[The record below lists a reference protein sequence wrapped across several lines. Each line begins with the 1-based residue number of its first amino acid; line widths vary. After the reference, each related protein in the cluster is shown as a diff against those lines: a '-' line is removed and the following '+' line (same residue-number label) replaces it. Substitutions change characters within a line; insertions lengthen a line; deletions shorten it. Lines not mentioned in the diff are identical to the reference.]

1 MRGAKPTEDRAAAP
15 GRSTRAFRRPA
26 AWVLLVAALGCG
38 AYAVWQAVREQ
49 VVTSPHY
56 HLMTEAVTITPPPDW
71 VRGDVRAE
79 VMRDANLDGPLSV
92 LDEDLSR
99 RLYEAFE
106 AHPWVAHV
114 ERVLKRPPAAVEVE
128 LVYRRPVLMVR
139 VPAGLL
145 PLDALAVQL
154 PTGDFSSLAASRYP
168 RLTGIEVTTG
178 PPAGSRWSD
187 PRVQAAARLAGL
199 LIDSWEELELLQL
212 APIREPASSPLQ
224 TQFELRTKQGTRV
237 IWGEAP
243 TEDAGDLKAAGE
255 KLARLK
261 QYHAERGTLDGPRGP
276 QGIDLRLP
284 GELHTAPR
292 TAQRNRS

>member
-1 MRGAKPTEDRAAAP
+1 MRGAKPTDDRPAAP
-15 GRSTRAFRRPA
+15 RRSTRTFRRPV
-26 AWVLLVAALGCG
+26 AWALLVAALGCG
-38 AYAVWQAVREQ
+38 GYAIWQAVRQQ

-56 HLMTEAVTITPPPDW
+56 QLATEAVSITPPPDW

-92 LDEDLSR
+92 LDENLSR

-106 AHPWVAHV
+106 AHPWVASV

-145 PLDALAVQL
+145 PLDAQAVQL
-154 PTGDFSSLAASRYP
+154 PTGDFSSLAAARYP

-187 PRVQAAARLAGL
+187 PRVQAAARLASL
-199 LIDSWEELELLQL
+199 LIDSWEELELLQM
-212 APIREPASSPLQ
+212 APLRGPTSPLH
-224 TQFELRTKQGTRV
+224 TPFELRTKQGTRV
-237 IWGEAP
+237 VWGEAP
-243 TEDAGDLKAAGE
+243 TGEAEDLKTAGE
-255 KLARLK
+255 KLARLQ
-261 QYHAERGTLDGPRGP
+261 QYYAERGTLDGPRGP
-276 QGIDLRLP
+276 QEIDLRLP
-284 GELHTAPR
+284 GELRTAPR
-292 TAQRNRS
+292 TAQRDRQ